1 MSLRKIAVVIPKY
14 GLIGGAEGFAALL
27 TEGFAQNRN
36 YEVHVFANKWAD
48 VPGGITF
55 HRIPI
60 IPFPK
65 FMSSVSFAYYT
76 GIQISKTHF
85 DLIHTH
91 DRIFEAD
98 LFTMH
103 GIPHRI
109 WVHEV
114 RKKKRMSP
122 FDRGT
127 QWVEKRLVSNERCKL
142 FHAVSS
148 LTKEKFLQEYSHV
161 DPGQVRVIHPGVE
174 LSRFKKYDRQLCR
187 NEVRNRYHLSE
198 NDKVILFVSMNF
210 DIRGLD
216 RLIQGIAR
224 LKITRALDDVKLLV
238 VGKGNTKKYSTLARD
253 LGIMKNVTFAGLAD
267 REMLDKMYLASDMF
281 SILSEFDTFSMTT
294 LEAMAA
300 SLPVMI
306 SDNVGAKDLIKEG
319 INGFVMR
326 DVADAD
332 EVADRI
338 NRMLDDSIRQGMA
351 EEAFKTAG
359 RQSWSGTARRMEE
372 MYEEILRGR
381 GNKRNQNRGSLL
393 AMTNLWIH

>member
-1 MSLRKIAVVIPKY
+1 MKPQTRKIAIVIPKY
-14 GLIGGAEGFAALL
+14 GLVGGAEGFAARL

-48 VPGGITF
+48 DPGGITF

-60 IPFPK
+60 VPFPK
-65 FMSSVSFAYYT
+65 FMTSISFAYYA
-76 GIQISKTHF
+76 GMQISKMPF

-109 WVHEV
+109 WVNEI
-114 RKKKRMSP
+114 RKKKNMSL
-122 FDRGT
+122 FDIGT
-127 QWVEKRLVSNERCKL
+127 QWVEKRLISNERCKL

-148 LTKEKFLQEYSHV
+148 LTKDKFLQEYGHIH
-161 DPGQVRVIHPGVE
+161 PERVRVIHPGVE
-174 LSRFKKYDRQLCR
+174 LSRFQKYDRQLCR
-187 NEVRNRYHLSE
+187 NEIRTQININK
-198 NDKVILFVSMNF
+198 NDRVILFVSMNF

-216 RLIQGIAR
+216 RLIQGMAR
-224 LKITRALDDVKLLV
+224 LKVTRALDDVKLLV
-238 VGKGNTKKYSTLARD
+238 AGKGNTKKYSSLARD
-253 LGIMKNVTFAGLAD
+253 LGIMKNVVFTGMAD
-267 REMLDKMYLASDMF
+267 RERLDKIYLASDMF
-281 SILSEFDTFSMTT
+281 SILSEFDPFSMTT

-306 SDNVGAKDLIKEG
+306 SGNVGAKDLIKEG
-319 INGFVMR
+319 INGFVIH

-351 EEAFKTAG
+351 EEAFKTTKQ
-359 RQSWSGTARRMEE
+359 QSWLETARRVEE
-372 MYEEILRGR
+372 MYEEIL
-381 GNKRNQNRGSLL
+381 GNRVNE
-393 AMTNLWIH
+393 

>member
-109 WVHEV
+109 WVNEIR
-114 RKKKRMSP
+114 RKRHRSL

-127 QWVEKRLVSNERCKL
+127 QWVERRLVSNERCRL

-148 LTKEKFLQEYSHV
+148 LTKEKFLQEYRHI
-161 DPGQVRVIHPGVE
+161 DPDRVRVIHPGVDP
-174 LSRFKKYDRQLCR
+174 SRLQKFDRRLCR
-187 NEVRNRYHLSE
+187 SEVRKRFGLNE
-198 NDKVILFVSMNF
+198 NDRVILFVSMNF

-224 LKITRALDDVKLLV
+224 LKAARAIDDVKLLV
-238 VGKGNTKKYSTLARD
+238 VGKGNTKRYSSLAQN
-253 LGIMKNVTFAGLAD
+253 LGITENIVFAGIAD
-267 REMLDKMYLASDMF
+267 REMLDKTYLASDMF

-306 SDNVGAKDLIKEG
+306 SANVGAKDLIKESV
-319 INGFVMR
+319 NGFVIT
-326 DVADAD
+326 DTGKAED
-332 EVADRI
+332 VADRI

-351 EEAFKTAG
+351 EAAFETAKH
-359 RQSWSGTARRMEE
+359 QNWSEKAKRVEE
-372 MYEEILRGR
+372 MYEEILRSR
-381 GNKRNQNRGSLL
+381 DNE
-393 AMTNLWIH
+393 

>member
-27 TEGFAQNRN
+27 TERLAQNRK
-36 YEVHVFANKWAD
+36 YEVHVFANKWVND
-48 VPGGITF
+48 PGEITF

-65 FMSSVSFAYYT
+65 FMTSISFACAAEA
-76 GIQISKTHF
+76 QISKIPS

-109 WVHEV
+109 WVNEIR
-114 RKKKRMSP
+114 RKRHRSL

-127 QWVEKRLVSNERCKL
+127 QWVERRLVSNERCRL

-148 LTKEKFLQEYSHV
+148 LTKEKFLQEYRHI
-161 DPGQVRVIHPGVE
+161 DPDRVRVIHPGVDP
-174 LSRFKKYDRQLCR
+174 SRLQKFDRRLCR
-187 NEVRNRYHLSE
+187 SEVRKRFGLNE
-198 NDKVILFVSMNF
+198 NDRVILFVSMNF

-224 LKITRALDDVKLLV
+224 LKAARAIDDVKLLV
-238 VGKGNTKKYSTLARD
+238 VGKGNTKRYSSLAQN
-253 LGIMKNVTFAGLAD
+253 LGITENIVFAGIAD
-267 REMLDKMYLASDMF
+267 REMLDKTYLASDMF

-306 SDNVGAKDLIKEG
+306 SANVGAKDLIKESV
-319 INGFVMR
+319 NGFVIT
-326 DVADAD
+326 DTGKAED
-332 EVADRI
+332 VADRI

-351 EEAFKTAG
+351 EAAFETAKH
-359 RQSWSGTARRMEE
+359 QNWSEKAKRVEE
-372 MYEEILRGR
+372 MYEEILRSR
-381 GNKRNQNRGSLL
+381 DNE
-393 AMTNLWIH
+393 